1 MAEYLPFIIAGLT
14 TGSVYALAGIGL
26 VLTYKTSGVFNFAH
40 GALATVAAYAFY
52 ELHVVGGMGWPVAAA
67 FAVLVAGPVMGL
79 LLELVARRIA
89 GQTLALQVAA
99 TVGMLLIIE
108 AGTEL
113 LYDSSVVRIVPT
125 FLTNDTFALGETT
138 IRVAD
143 VVVFGIAVGTTVL
156 LGLFFRISRRGL
168 QMRAVV
174 DNPELLS
181 LHGTS
186 PSATRRSAWVLGAT
200 MVASSGVLFA
210 PLLPLNPLQL
220 TLLVAAAF
228 GAAAFGAFSN
238 LTLTL
243 LGGLGIGVLASL
255 STKWFTTGL
264 LSGVPVALPFLV
276 LFAVLLV
283 FPRRKL
289 AGAPAPTAR
298 PAPSW
303 TAPAALQLIFG
314 GALLVGLWFVPSF
327 AGVRISS
334 WTIAVAGVVVFLSL
348 SLLVRTSGQVSLAH
362 VSFTAIG
369 AAAMSHLAVDQG
381 MPWLVAL
388 VLAGLVAVP
397 VGALLAVPAIRLSGL
412 FLALCTFGFGILL
425 QGMFYTQD
433 YMFGDSGQGLP
444 EPRPE
449 WGWIDV
455 SSDEGYYRLVLGF
468 AVLTVVG
475 VILANRSRMGRL
487 MRGLAE
493 SPTAVA
499 TCGAEVK
506 VTRILVFCISAFLAA
521 VGGALIAVAQTNVS
535 GTTYQPLT
543 SLVWFALIIVLGGG
557 PWGGVLASAAYF
569 LVPAYV
575 DSPEVNDVM
584 QLLFGA
590 AALAVAVLPGAVRDI
605 PEPVRRTLDRVGR
618 RKAPSVADTDRAP
631 AHSARQPVA
640 PTTLAV
646 RDLEIRFGGI
656 RAVKGISL
664 AAPTGRI
671 TGLIGPNGAGKTT
684 TFNACSGLV
693 RPSHGSVSINDA
705 DVTRRGPAHRARRGM
720 GRTFQRMELFDSLTV
735 QENVA
740 LGAEGA
746 HAGLNPLTH
755 LVAPPHTIA
764 QVRARADEALALC
777 GLVDLADRPVG
788 ALSTGQRRLVEL
800 ARCLAG
806 EFQVLLLD
814 EPSSGLDHDE
824 TAKFGEILRTVVA
837 QRGVGLLLVEHD
849 MALVLDICD
858 HIYVLDFG
866 ELIFEGSP
874 SEVSQSPIVRAAYLG
889 DSDALAPVVAQEGAP
904 A

>member
-52 ELHVVGGMGWPVAAA
+52 ELHVVGGMAWPAAAA
-67 FAVLVAGPVMGL
+67 FAVLVAGPVMGM

-89 GQTLALQVAA
+89 AQALALQVAA
-99 TVGMLLIIE
+99 TVGMLLVIE

-113 LYDSSVVRIVPT
+113 LYDSSILRVVPP
-125 FLTNDTFALGETT
+125 FLSDDTFTLGETT
-138 IRVAD
+138 VRVAD
-143 VVVFGIAVGTTVL
+143 VMVFGIAVGSTIL
-156 LGLFFRISRRGL
+156 LALFFRVSRRGL
-168 QMRAVV
+168 EMRAVV
-174 DNPELLS
+174 DNPELLA

-186 PSATRRSAWVLGAT
+186 PSTTRRSAWILGAT

-228 GAAAFGAFSN
+228 GAAAFGAFSS
-238 LTLTL
+238 LGLTL

-276 LFAVLLV
+276 LFTVLLV

-289 AGAPAPTAR
+289 TGGPAAAR
-298 PAPSW
+298 PAQSW
-303 TAPAALQLIFG
+303 TPPVTLQTIFG
-314 GALLVGLWFVPSF
+314 GVLLIGLWFVPSF
-327 AGVRISS
+327 AGVRLTS

-369 AAAMSHLAVDQG
+369 AAAMSHLAVGHG
-381 MPWLVAL
+381 MPWLFAL

-444 EPRPE
+444 EPRPD

-455 SSDEGYYRLVLGF
+455 NSDEGYYRLVLAF
-468 AVLTVVG
+468 AVLAVVG

-521 VGGALIAVAQTNVS
+521 VGGALIAVAQSNVS

-543 SLVWFALIIVLGGG
+543 SLVWFALIIILGGG

-590 AALAVAVLPGAVRDI
+590 AALAVAVLPSSLREVPA
-605 PEPVRRTLDRVGR
+605 PVRHALDRIGR
-618 RKAPSVADTDRAP
+618 RRRPPVAGKDGAP
-631 AHSARQPVA
+631 A
-640 PTTLAV
+640 PTTRQPAAATALCV

-664 AAPTGRI
+664 TAPTGRI

-693 RPSHGSVSINDA
+693 RPSKGSITINDA
-705 DVTRRGPAHRARRGM
+705 DVSRRGPAYRARLGL
-720 GRTFQRMELFDSLTV
+720 GRTFQRMELFDSMTV
-735 QENVA
+735 RENVA

-755 LVAPPHTIA
+755 LIAPPRSFA
-764 QVRARADEALALC
+764 EVGARTDEALALC
-777 GLVDLADRPVG
+777 GLTDLADRPVG

-806 EFQVLLLD
+806 EFQILLLD

-824 TAKFGEILRTVVA
+824 TARFGEILRSVVA
-837 QRGVGLLLVEHD
+837 ERGVGLLLVEHD

-866 ELIFEGSP
+866 DLIFEGNP
-874 SEVSQSPIVRAAYLG
+874 SEISESPVVRAAYLG
-889 DSDALAPVVAQEGAP
+889 DSVGMSTVIEQQGAS